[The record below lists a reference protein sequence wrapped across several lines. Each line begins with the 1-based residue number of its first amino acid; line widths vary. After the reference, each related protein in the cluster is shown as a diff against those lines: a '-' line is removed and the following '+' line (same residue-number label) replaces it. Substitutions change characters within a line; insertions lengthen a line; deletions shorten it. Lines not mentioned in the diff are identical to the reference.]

1 MQLHAA
7 EDARRQVDALEAEIA
22 ALKATVTRLRAE
34 LADARQERDRWQRG
48 AERISL
54 AAPC

>member
-7 EDARRQVDALEAEIA
+7 EDARHQVDALEAEIA
-22 ALKATVTRLRAE
+22 ALKETVARLRAE

>member
-7 EDARRQVDALEAEIA
+7 EDARRHVDALEAEIA
-22 ALKATVTRLRAE
+22 ALKEMVARLRAE

>member
-7 EDARRQVDALEAEIA
+7 EDARHQVDALEAEIT
-22 ALKATVTRLRAE
+22 ALKETVARLRAE
-34 LADARQERDRWQRG
+34 LADVRQERDRWQRG

>member
-22 ALKATVTRLRAE
+22 ALKGTVARLRAE
-34 LADARQERDRWQRG
+34 LADARQERGRWQRG

>member
-1 MQLHAA
+1 MQLLAA
-7 EDARRQVDALEAEIA
+7 EDARRHVDALEAEIA
-22 ALKATVTRLRAE
+22 ALKATVARLRAE
-34 LADARQERDRWQRG
+34 LADVRQERDRWQRG

>member
-22 ALKATVTRLRAE
+22 ALKATVVRLRAE

>member
-7 EDARRQVDALEAEIA
+7 DDARRRVDALEAEIA
-22 ALKATVTRLRAE
+22 ALKETVARLRAE
-34 LADARQERDRWQRG
+34 LVDARQARDRWQRG

>member
-1 MQLHAA
+1 MQLYAA
-7 EDARRQVDALEAEIA
+7 EDARRHVDALEVEIA
-22 ALKATVTRLRAE
+22 ALKETVARLRAE

>member
-7 EDARRQVDALEAEIA
+7 DDARRRVDALEAEIA
-22 ALKATVTRLRAE
+22 ALKETVARLRAE
-34 LADARQERDRWQRG
+34 LVDARQERDRWQRG

>member
-34 LADARQERDRWQRG
+34 LAEARQERDRWQRG

>member
-7 EDARRQVDALEAEIA
+7 DDARRHVDALEAEIA
-22 ALKATVTRLRAE
+22 ALKATVARLRAE
-34 LADARQERDRWQRG
+34 LADVRQERDRWQRG
-48 AERISL
+48 AERMTL

>member
-1 MQLHAA
+1 MQLHAVGN
-7 EDARRQVDALEAEIA
+7 ARRDVDALEAEIA
-22 ALKATVTRLRAE
+22 ALKETVARLRAE
-34 LADARQERDRWQRG
+34 LVDARQERDRWQRG

>member
-1 MQLHAA
+1 MQRHAA
-7 EDARRQVDALEAEIA
+7 EDARRHVDALEAEIA

-34 LADARQERDRWQRG
+34 LAEARQERDRWQRG

>member
-7 EDARRQVDALEAEIA
+7 EDARHDVGALEAEIA
-22 ALKATVTRLRAE
+22 ALKEMVARLRAE